1 MSELHIVGEIACG
14 HDFGDS
20 SYFCSYE
27 IITGTQWTA
36 VEGRTSGSTHVMRSG
51 SDGIP
56 WNYPIDVHYSFN
68 SVQGWPKIAIQVWQL
83 DDYGCKDIGGYGTAY
98 LPMPGGGEQ
107 ELCLSTWRPN
117 LWSSSALVRL
127 WQTLRLSVMGGY
139 PVLRDNSLIAD
150 NEQRFKLHTVTS
162 GTVKMSFTV
171 MGRGMKQAGLIYA

>member
-1 MSELHIVGEIACG
+1 MSELHIIGEIRSG
-14 HDFGDS
+14 HDFGNS

-36 VEGRTSGSTHVMRSG
+36 VEGRTLGSTHVMRSG
-51 SDGIP
+51 SDGIS
-56 WNYPIDVHYSFN
+56 WNYPVDVHYSFN
-68 SVQGWPKIAIQVWQL
+68 NVQGWPKIAIQVWQL

-117 LWSSSALVRL
+117 LWSSSPLVRI
-127 WQTLRLSVMGGY
+127 WQTLRLSIMGGY

-150 NEQRFKLHTVTS
+150 NEQRFKLHTLTS

-171 MGRGMKQAGLIYA
+171 IGRGMKETGLIYA